1 MVNTLYVVWIK
12 FNETLPWIE
21 LEGDYKSR
29 EEARKAAQ
37 NILDDT
43 VMKIVEIS
51 ERKKE
56 YGHDN

>member
-1 MVNTLYVVWIK
+1 MYVVWIK

-56 YGHDN
+56 YGHDS